1 MRYDTFTG
9 ILQGLQLNEPQYTCK
24 IRKLTLVQLQ
34 PLDTNFLKLSCI
46 VAVSMRGSVCAVLTE
61 LQFVSIIR
69 AQNYHITNKLLF
81 AVSPVIIRLP
91 HH

>member
-1 MRYDTFTG
+1 MRYDTFTV
-9 ILQGLQLNEPQYTCK
+9 ILQLNEPQYTCK

-34 PLDTNFLKLSCI
+34 PLDTSFFKLSCI
-46 VAVSMRGSVCAVLTE
+46 VAVSMRGSVCSVNTVTVC
-61 LQFVSIIR
+61 VSIIR
-69 AQNYHITNKLLF
+69 AQNYHIIPNKLLC

>member
-1 MRYDTFTG
+1 MRYDTFTD

-34 PLDTNFLKLSCI
+34 PLDTSFLKLSCI
-46 VAVSMRGSVCAVLTE
+46 VSMCGSVCAVLTQ